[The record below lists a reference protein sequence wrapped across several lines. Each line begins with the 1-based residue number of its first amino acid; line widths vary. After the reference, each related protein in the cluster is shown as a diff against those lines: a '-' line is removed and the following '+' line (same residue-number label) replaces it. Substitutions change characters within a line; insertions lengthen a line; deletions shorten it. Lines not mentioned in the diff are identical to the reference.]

1 MIMISL
7 RKRSWRSKMR
17 NGVKSFSGFMM
28 EICILNT
35 FFWLGRISF
44 YREGRQ
50 GKGEAPPSPLCN
62 LNLTLPADISPDH
75 TYTDKDIM
83 EIQVRNF
90 GIRERKIKKRGR
102 VRVFHLY
109 KGISHT
115 QIKLLWRYSFCKS
128 FKTYTKKFFFRNSVF
143 FHHHHHQFKLWNL
156 NKSTLIVLFIETPF

>member
-1 MIMISL
+1 
-7 RKRSWRSKMR
+7 
-17 NGVKSFSGFMM
+17 M
-28 EICILNT
+28 EICKLNT

-90 GIRERKIKKRGR
+90 GIRERKIKKKR
-102 VRVFHLY
+102 
-109 KGISHT
+109 KSEGIPSL
-115 QIKLLWRYSFCKS
+115 QRYI
-128 FKTYTKKFFFRNSVF
+128 TYTDKVIMEIQFLQKF
-143 FHHHHHQFKLWNL
+143 
-156 NKSTLIVLFIETPF
+156 